1 MENLNNTNKTS
12 DNAEKELRISDVS
25 DSDRIRMF
33 IDELKTHQY
42 FYGNEMGDVGNAIGQ
57 IIYKYLTE
65 DDNID
70 VFIGGLLHGISV
82 EDETH
87 P

>member
-1 MENLNNTNKTS
+1 MNTDNKKTDV
-12 DNAEKELRISDVS
+12 DNTDKKLHISDVS

-42 FYGNEMGDVGNAIGQ
+42 FYGNEMGDVGNDIGQ
-57 IIYKYLTE
+57 IIHKYLTE
-65 DDNID
+65 EDNID
-70 VFIGGLLHGISV
+70 VFIGGLLHGISCM
-82 EDETH
+82 DGTH